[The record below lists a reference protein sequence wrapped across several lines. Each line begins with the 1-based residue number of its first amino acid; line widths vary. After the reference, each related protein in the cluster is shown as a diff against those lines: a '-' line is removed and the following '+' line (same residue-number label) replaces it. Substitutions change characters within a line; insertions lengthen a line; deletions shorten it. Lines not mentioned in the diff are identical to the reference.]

1 VPESYAKNTPHLK
14 STHSHPKTA
23 PSASD
28 LTIIT
33 KKIPLDMPN
42 PPTQSASATHVSR
55 IDNVGNCNT
64 YLTFGGCNYLG
75 LAHHPKVIAAAQAA
89 LTTFGLS
96 TSASRQTTGNAQP
109 HSDLESTLA
118 TFTGFEDALLVPDG
132 YTANL
137 AALQGLAAIG
147 INHAVI
153 DARAHASLKDAAN
166 LAQMTIHTYDHL
178 NAAQAHQILATLDAP
193 AVVLTDAVFT
203 TDGDLAPLQE
213 LLENIGH
220 HILLIDDCHGFT
232 VLGDQGRGT
241 ANHFNLTHQNLMMTT
256 TLVKGLGSAGG
267 VVLGSPNLVAA
278 SRDHS
283 TAYICTTP
291 ASPALAAAAKIALD
305 LLQTQPC
312 IHAQL
317 LDNINSTR
325 AMLRSHGIQT
335 HNHPT
340 PIFAFTLGDESEM
353 LRIVQALLNE
363 HIILPLMQY
372 PNGPAP
378 TYFRLS
384 INASHT
390 KAHIDQLDQALTNAL
405 KAQPA

>member
-1 VPESYAKNTPHLK
+1 MSTSYANNTPNLK
-14 STHSHPKTA
+14 SHQSQPKTA
-23 PSASD
+23 PFTPN
-28 LTIIT
+28 LTIIP
-33 KKIPLDMPN
+33 KDMPN
-42 PPTQSASATHVSR
+42 TPTESASATHVTR
-55 IDNVGNCNT
+55 DGLPF
-64 YLTFGGCNYLG
+64 LTFGGCNYLG
-75 LAHHPKVIAAAQAA
+75 LAHNPQVIAAAQAA

-109 HSDLESTLA
+109 HSDLESALA
-118 TFTGFEDALLVPDG
+118 NFTGFDDALLVPDG

-137 AALQGLAAIG
+137 AALQGLAALG

-178 NAAQAHQILATLDAP
+178 NPAHAHQILATLDTP

-203 TDGDLAPLQE
+203 TDGDLAPLQK
-213 LLENIGH
+213 LLENIGQ

-232 VLGDQGRGT
+232 VLGNQGRGT
-241 ANHFNLTHQNLMMTT
+241 ANHFNLSHPNLMMTT

-291 ASPALAAAAKIALD
+291 ASPALAAAASTALN
-305 LLQTQPC
+305 LLQTQPR

-340 PIFAFTLGDESEM
+340 PIFAFTLGDESDM
-353 LRIVQALLNE
+353 HRIEHALLDE

-390 KAHIDQLDQALTNAL
+390 KAHIDQLDQALTHAL